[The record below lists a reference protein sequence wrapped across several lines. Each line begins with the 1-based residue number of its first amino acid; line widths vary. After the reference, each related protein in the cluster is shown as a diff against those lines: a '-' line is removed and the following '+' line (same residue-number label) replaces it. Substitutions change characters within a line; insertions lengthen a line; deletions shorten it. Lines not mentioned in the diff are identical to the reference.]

1 MDSLLLIL
9 VLGGVL
15 GMILVFKQQ
24 NQKGDDGKDI
34 SSEGSEE

>member
-15 GMILVFKQQ
+15 GMVLVFKQQ
-24 NQKGDDGKDI
+24 NQKGGDDKDI

>member
-15 GMILVFKQQ
+15 GIVLVFKQQ
-24 NQKGDDGKDI
+24 HNKGANDKDNP
-34 SSEGSEE
+34 SEGSEE

>member
-15 GMILVFKQQ
+15 GIIMVFKQQ
-24 NQKGDDGKDI
+24 NNKD
-34 SSEGSEE
+34 SADNTSEGAEE